1 MDYYKLYVTVRVQL
15 DKKRCF
21 WSEVFG
27 QQLISPEGHFTLI
40 LENIQSGGK
49 TEIAIFILRQ
59 LENPD
64 VKPVGRVGHY
74 EERPQREE
82 GLLSGRLDRW
92 TGEWK

>member
-1 MDYYKLYVTVRVQL
+1 MDYYKLSVTVKDRV

-27 QQLISPEGHFTLI
+27 QRDISPEGCFTLN
-40 LENIQSGGK
+40 LENIQLGGGK
-49 TEIAIFILRQ
+49 KEIAIFILQQ

-74 EERPQREE
+74 EGRPRREE
-82 GLLSGRLDRW
+82 GLLSGRLDR
-92 TGEWK
+92 

>member
-1 MDYYKLYVTVRVQL
+1 MDYYKLYVTVRVQV
-15 DKKRCF
+15 DKKRCSML
-21 WSEVFG
+21 WATSHLTWGLLHVKPWKHS
-27 QQLISPEGHFTLI
+27 I
-40 LENIQSGGK
+40 GGEK
-49 TEIAIFILRQ
+49 EIANFILRQ

>member
-1 MDYYKLYVTVRVQL
+1 MTVKVQV

-27 QQLISPEGHFTLI
+27 QRAISPEGCFTLNF
-40 LENIQSGGK
+40 ENIQSGGEK
-49 TEIAIFILRQ
+49 KEIAIFILRQ

-82 GLLSGRLDRW
+82 GLLSGRLDR
-92 TGEWK
+92 